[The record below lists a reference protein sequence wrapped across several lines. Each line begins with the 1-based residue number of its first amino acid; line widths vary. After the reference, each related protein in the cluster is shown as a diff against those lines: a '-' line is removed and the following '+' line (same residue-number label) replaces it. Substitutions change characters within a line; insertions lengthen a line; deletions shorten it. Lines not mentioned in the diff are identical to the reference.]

1 MAKEIPNLYHSLS
14 AASFHVVIL
23 SVCLPVCRIV
33 CLGLRRSIALSINK
47 SQSDSLL
54 VSMTHCGRF
63 FKPSNV
69 LSMVLQ
75 IVDIFVIRKV
85 ANHNT
90 ITCACKEKKDC
101 ISLQSLASVSVK
113 VWPPSYIILLEGF
126 GGISRLQ
133 QWVLYQIANLSNV
146 LDWDCESIQCA

>member
-1 MAKEIPNLYHSLS
+1 
-14 AASFHVVIL
+14 
-23 SVCLPVCRIV
+23 
-33 CLGLRRSIALSINK
+33 
-47 SQSDSLL
+47 
-54 VSMTHCGRF
+54 
-63 FKPSNV
+63 
-69 LSMVLQ
+69 MVLQ

-126 GGISRLQ
+126 GGIPRLQ

-146 LDWDCESIQCA
+146 LDWDCESSNALSPGLLTLQ